1 MTGREIIDA
10 LERFLVLAW
19 FRYGALKSPDQNK
32 YPPIIIWRYDTDVMK
47 VDDIR
52 LAESAIT
59 TAVESFLGNVNW
71 ILYFTG
77 RNWVLVPKRVKDL
90 EDTGEY
96 RSDTE
101 ILTML
106 AEDDPGFGLRANSD
120 LPALAKCIARSLS
133 QNSG

>member
-1 MTGREIIDA
+1 MTGREIIDV

-19 FRYGALKSPDQNK
+19 FRYGAVKSSDQNQ
-32 YPPIIIWRYDTDVMK
+32 YPPIVIWRYDTDVM
-47 VDDIR
+47 VADDIR
-52 LAESAIT
+52 LAENAIT

-71 ILYFTG
+71 VLYFSG
-77 RNWVLVPKRVKDL
+77 RNWVLVPKRFKDM

-106 AEDDPGFGLRANSD
+106 AEDDPNFGLKANSD
-120 LPALAKCIARSLS
+120 LPALAKCIEGYLS
-133 QNSG
+133 KKSE